1 MSIKKN
7 RDLMVEQMK
16 RFKGELK
23 QSVNEAKSFR
33 ARGAGTDIWIKKS
46 PNDEISEKMYYALI
60 ELMKKNRIAPNQ
72 IIVTF

>member
-1 MSIKKN
+1 MRRKSQILKEIKVLVK
-7 RDLMVEQMK
+7 EY
-16 RFKGELK
+16 
-23 QSVNEAKSFR
+23 QSLNEAKSFR